1 MCVTEAII
9 RKALKCIDREQ
20 WKPVRNGDKIRVKGE
35 RFMAEVTGAV
45 YDAEAMASYLA
56 AVSPEN
62 IAALLVEMDALREQ
76 IKDMRAQSSMSEDLP
91 RDLIRLAYRIQM
103 AKKEPAC

>member
-1 MCVTEAII
+1 MTEVII
-9 RKALKCIDREQ
+9 RKALSCIDAEQ

-62 IAALLVEMDALREQ
+62 IAALLAVIDGLREQ
-76 IKDMRAQSSMSEDLP
+76 IKSSGYDDDIWHNIVKLNM
-91 RDLIRLAYRIQM
+91 
-103 AKKEPAC
+103 KEPAG

>member
-1 MCVTEAII
+1 MTESLI
-9 RKALKCIDREQ
+9 RKALSCIDREQ

-45 YDAEAMASYLA
+45 YDAEALASYLA

-62 IAALLVEMDALREQ
+62 IAALLVEMDELRNR
-76 IKDMRAQSSMSEDLP
+76 IKSNGYDDDIWHNIVKLHM
-91 RDLIRLAYRIQM
+91 
-103 AKKEPAC
+103 KEPAG